1 MAGIHS
7 SSILGQCGA
16 SLCNLACADGVS
28 KLILEKPG
36 LASEVSRVVA
46 SSSGQLQLCWAYL
59 LLNLSSERQY
69 EDYLVS
75 GALQSTSALTSVG
88 QDNFMAARIAVAS
101 LANVACTD
109 ERETIIDKI
118 KATCPPL
125 VKSENLDAWLILT
138 VAIHNLSLTEAV
150 LPILIDNGGA
160 VVILKEIVQWSKKRV
175 DPVPPRHNELLCYT
189 ISKALSNMSCSLDN
203 RKLMIKDGAIPILK
217 HIVET
222 EPSLHVQEICAVAIM
237 NLTNP
242 SPNNPSPEA
251 SFPHQQQAVTAGAVD
266 TLVLLADT
274 LESADGLSKVAV
286 GLFEL
291 TACPN
296 NLQRM
301 VQKNAHVAL
310 MTLVKKAGELGNS
323 DVQEQAV
330 SALCNLLQIKSNQIP
345 IVKNGVVELLAAL
358 IEESQDTKF
367 RSLCTKTISNLTPS
381 LGSYDIS
388 VHTLILQ
395 ALSQMAVEPEVEMK
409 AICATAF
416 ASFSSFDSDVVLQQ
430 MINFEVPRNLLTLIT
445 CGEARVLLQCA
456 ATFDNLA
463 KHGKFHTFLYEQ
475 GCLGGLTQIATAT
488 ETDTLLRCA
497 SALKSLSSSPEDFAG
512 LVDAL
517 ATLNKHTIDQS
528 ILTVSAEALFILA
541 CNEDCRGALASN
553 TIILK
558 QLFGMMR
565 GGMVDTQLCA
575 ARALCNLSRDPV
587 CAKTILAEDIVDD
600 FIVIAILRTNNEN
613 EDVKAVCAETL
624 FNLLHADE
632 HRQKMV
638 EKDVLWAVIKLSK
651 VESKVSVYPVL
662 PRSRFAVQLTSFL
675 ARKTNACFASSHNA
689 WRCWCSTTF
698 RAEKRR
704 EQRS

>member
-1 MAGIHS
+1 MLS
-7 SSILGQCGA
+7 LPVGA
-16 SLCNLACADGVS
+16 
-28 KLILEKPG
+28 
-36 LASEVSRVVA
+36 
-46 SSSGQLQLCWAYL
+46 
-59 LLNLSSERQY
+59 
-69 EDYLVS
+69 
-75 GALQSTSALTSVG
+75 ALQSTSALTSVG

-118 KATCPPL
+118 KAPCPPL

-330 SALCNLLQIKSNQIP
+330 SALCNLLQIKSNLP
-345 IVKNGVVELLAAL
+345 KGYKLPAGYAHAGP
-358 IEESQDTKF
+358 D
-367 RSLCTKTISNLTPS
+367 
-381 LGSYDIS
+381 D
-388 VHTLILQ
+388 
-395 ALSQMAVEPEVEMK
+395 AW
-409 AICATAF
+409 
-416 ASFSSFDSDVVLQQ
+416 QQ
-430 MINFEVPRNLLTLIT
+430 
-445 CGEARVLLQCA
+445 G
-456 ATFDNLA
+456 
-463 KHGKFHTFLYEQ
+463 
-475 GCLGGLTQIATAT
+475 
-488 ETDTLLRCA
+488 A
-497 SALKSLSSSPEDFAG
+497 SAQPAP
-512 LVDAL
+512 
-517 ATLNKHTIDQS
+517 
-528 ILTVSAEALFILA
+528 
-541 CNEDCRGALASN
+541 
-553 TIILK
+553 
-558 QLFGMMR
+558 MM
-565 GGMVDTQLCA
+565 
-575 ARALCNLSRDPV
+575 
-587 CAKTILAEDIVDD
+587 
-600 FIVIAILRTNNEN
+600 
-613 EDVKAVCAETL
+613 
-624 FNLLHADE
+624 
-632 HRQKMV
+632 
-638 EKDVLWAVIKLSK
+638 
-651 VESKVSVYPVL
+651 
-662 PRSRFAVQLTSFL
+662 
-675 ARKTNACFASSHNA
+675 
-689 WRCWCSTTF
+689 
-698 RAEKRR
+698 
-704 EQRS
+704 

>member
-274 LESADGLSKVAV
+274 L
-286 GLFEL
+286 EL